1 MKNDLFSKRKNVPRA
16 VRKKGGLVLSLALLI
31 SSFSYTAAAGQGLAG
46 QQAPE
51 FALTTLAGKSLVLK
65 QSLTKPIYLKF
76 WATWCSYCEEEMPH
90 LQQVQ
95 DLYGEQLDVVAV
107 NVGMNDSIA
116 RVNKFMEKR
125 RLSVPVS
132 FDAAGELVEKFHVTG
147 TPQHILIDKN
157 GKIIHRSALI
167 TDDLQQ
173 KILNVI
179 KD

>member
-1 MKNDLFSKRKNVPRA
+1 MKNDLFSKIKSLTHPLLKQGR
-16 VRKKGGLVLSLALLI
+16 LLSSVLLL
-31 SSFSYTAAAGQGLAG
+31 SSFSFTSVAEQGVMPG

-51 FALTTLAGKSLVLK
+51 FSLTTLAGQSLVLK
-65 QSLTKPIYLKF
+65 EAAVAKPIYLKF

-95 DLYGEQLDVVAV
+95 DRYGEQLDVVAV

-125 RLSVPVS
+125 HLSIPVS
-132 FDAAGELVEKFHVTG
+132 FDGAGELVEKFHIIG
-147 TPQHILIDKN
+147 TPQHILIDRN
-157 GKIIHRSALI
+157 GEIIHRSALI

-173 KILNVI
+173 KILSVI
-179 KD
+179 K